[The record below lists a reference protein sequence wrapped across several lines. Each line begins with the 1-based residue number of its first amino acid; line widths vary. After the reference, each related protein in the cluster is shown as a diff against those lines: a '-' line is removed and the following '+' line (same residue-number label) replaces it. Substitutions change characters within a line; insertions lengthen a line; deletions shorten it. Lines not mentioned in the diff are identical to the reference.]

1 MINTITSTYL
11 DLFNLGKSTPG
22 KVEANILLNTY
33 EAFTYSSSKRVTL
46 PGTQIV
52 IEKDYVYCVKPK
64 NPQYFYLICPVYGM
78 EKIVTVSKEVV
89 DILQRK
95 SVAFEGNLKQEFED
109 LKKLF
114 VKNTSPTKKKVVLL
128 FSVDLKEKDKGL
140 EKFFKAEGFN
150 RTDVLQKEN
159 GAYKFCYLY
168 HKLVDTSDMKVEL
181 TQVKRISK
189 DIKAKFKGI
198 RIIVDCVYDINA
210 RSTSPKRFLG
220 SPLSNID
227 KGKLHKLEPISLVKK
242 YKLW

>member
-1 MINTITSTYL
+1 MKNIIRSTYL
-11 DLFNLGKSTPG
+11 ELFNLVTPN
-22 KVEANILLNTY
+22 KIESNILLNTY
-33 EAFTYSSSKRVTL
+33 EAFTYSGSKKQVL

-52 IEKDYVYCVKPK
+52 IEKDYVYCIKPK
-64 NPQYFYLICPVYGM
+64 NPQYFYLMCPVYGA
-78 EKIVTVSKEVV
+78 EKIITVSKEIVEA
-89 DILQRK
+89 LQRK
-95 SVAFEGNLKQEFED
+95 SVAFDGDLKQEFED

-114 VKNTSPTKKKVVLL
+114 IKNISPSRRKAVLL
-128 FSVDLKEKDKGL
+128 FSIDLKEKDKGL

-150 RTDVLQKEN
+150 RTDVLQKES

-168 HKLVDTSDMKVEL
+168 HKLVDTSDIKAEL

-189 DIKAKFKGI
+189 DVKAKFKNI
-198 RIIVDCVYDINA
+198 RIIVECVYDINA
-210 RSTSPKRFLG
+210 RTTAPKRFLG